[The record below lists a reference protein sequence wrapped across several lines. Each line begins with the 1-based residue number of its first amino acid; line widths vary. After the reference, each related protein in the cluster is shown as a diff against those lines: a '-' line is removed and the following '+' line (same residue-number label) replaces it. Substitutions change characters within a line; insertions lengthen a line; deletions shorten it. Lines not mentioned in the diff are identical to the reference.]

1 MSVGTNIKKRRFELR
16 MSQQDLADA
25 LGYKTRS
32 TIAKIESGENDVTQK
47 KLQRFAEVLDTTV
60 EALVSGSTT
69 LTSTSV
75 LSVSASAVQA
85 SDKDRI
91 KTVAIILA
99 GGKSSRNQQNIP
111 NQFINILGKPVI
123 VYCLEAYQAH
133 PAIDDI
139 YIVCLKG
146 WEQIVT
152 AYAEQFHI
160 TKLKGLIPAATSGIL
175 SVKNG
180 LEHVK
185 NLYSRD
191 DVVIFQES
199 TRPLVSVDMISKL
212 LQACYENGSANICQ
226 GMKDY
231 VQFTYAGG
239 KSHYID
245 RNTVVSLESPEAY
258 RIGIISEVFSVAE
271 KKQHPLNESCCAM
284 LLFNL
289 GYDINFIE
297 GSVNNIK
304 IVRQEDIAI
313 ANSLLK
319 QFTNNDVTL
328 KSVSS

>member
-16 MSQQDLADA
+16 MSQQELADA

-60 EALVSGSTT
+60 EALITGESAPSRPAGLSAPIYEEA
-69 LTSTSV
+69 V
-75 LSVSASAVQA
+75 LPN
-85 SDKDRI
+85 RNRNI
-91 KTVAIILA
+91 AIVLA
-99 GGKSSRNQQNIP
+99 GGKSIRNQQNIP

-146 WEQIVT
+146 WEQIVN

-160 TKLKGLIPAATSGIL
+160 TKLKGLIPAASSGIL

-180 LEHVK
+180 LEYVK
-185 NLYSRD
+185 NLYSED

-199 TRPLVSVDMISKL
+199 TRPMVSVDMISKL

-231 VQFTYAGG
+231 VQFTCNEGTVD
-239 KSHYID
+239 YID
-245 RNTVVSLESPEAY
+245 RNTLVSLESPEAY
-258 RIGIISEVFSVAE
+258 RIGIITDVFADAE

-289 GYDINFIE
+289 GYNINFIK

-313 ANSLLK
+313 CEGILRNRK
-319 QFTNNDVTL
+319 Y
-328 KSVSS
+328 

>member
-16 MSQQDLADA
+16 MSQQELADA

-60 EALVSGSTT
+60 EALITGESAPSRPAE
-69 LTSTSV
+69 LSAPIYEEAV
-75 LSVSASAVQA
+75 LPN
-85 SDKDRI
+85 RNRNI
-91 KTVAIILA
+91 AIVLA
-99 GGKSSRNQQNIP
+99 GGKSIRNQQNIP

-146 WEQIVT
+146 WEQIVN

-160 TKLKGLIPAATSGIL
+160 TKLKGLIPAASSGIL

-180 LEHVK
+180 LEYVK
-185 NLYSRD
+185 NLYSED

-199 TRPLVSVDMISKL
+199 TRPMVSVDMISKL

-231 VQFTYAGG
+231 VQFTCNDGTVN
-239 KSHYID
+239 YID
-245 RNTVVSLESPEAY
+245 RNTLVSLESPEAY
-258 RIGIISEVFSVAE
+258 RIGIITDVFADAE

-289 GYDINFIE
+289 GYNINFIK

-313 ANSLLK
+313 CEGILRNRK
-319 QFTNNDVTL
+319 Y
-328 KSVSS
+328 